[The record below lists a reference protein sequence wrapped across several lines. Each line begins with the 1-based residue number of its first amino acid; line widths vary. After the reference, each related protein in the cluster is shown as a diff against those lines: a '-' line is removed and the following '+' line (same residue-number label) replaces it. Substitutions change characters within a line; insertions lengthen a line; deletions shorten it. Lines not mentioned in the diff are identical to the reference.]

1 MYQSINPVDDQL
13 LGRFPSWNTAQLRR
27 HLDRARD
34 AYHLKWRPKS
44 VAERILALREVS
56 RRLRTERERL
66 ARLITLE
73 MGKPIAQSRSEV
85 DKCVALCE
93 YYFEIA
99 PQVLALRTLDG
110 AKILPQPLGGVLG
123 VMPWN
128 YPIWQ
133 VFRFAIPALLAGN
146 VVLLKPADNVPQCSA
161 AIEALFEQALAPL
174 CFSILWIEEP
184 QVAQAIE
191 HPLVQGIALT
201 GSDRA
206 GAIVAGQAA
215 RAIKKCVL
223 ELGGNDAYLVL
234 RDADVVQAARQ
245 AVRSRLKN
253 AGQSCISAKRLIVEA
268 PVLEAFKH
276 AFIEA
281 LEQVRMGDPFDE
293 RTELGALASAEV
305 LLRLEAQVAD
315 ARAKGAEVLV
325 DGGRTCAHG
334 NFFSPMLLTNIR
346 PSMRAYREELF
357 GPVALL
363 FVVADEKAAIRLAND
378 TPYGLGATVWSS
390 DPERAERVAAQLEVG
405 AVAIN
410 KMLSSEPRLPFGG
423 VKRSGYGVELGPEGL
438 LEFVNQKTL
447 TFGG

>member
-1 MYQSINPVDDQL
+1 
-13 LGRFPSWNTAQLRR
+13 
-27 HLDRARD
+27 
-34 AYHLKWRPKS
+34 
-44 VAERILALREVS
+44 
-56 RRLRTERERL
+56 
-66 ARLITLE
+66 
-73 MGKPIAQSRSEV
+73 
-85 DKCVALCE
+85 
-93 YYFEIA
+93 
-99 PQVLALRTLDG
+99 
-110 AKILPQPLGGVLG
+110 
-123 VMPWN
+123 
-128 YPIWQ
+128 
-133 VFRFAIPALLAGN
+133 
-146 VVLLKPADNVPQCSA
+146 
-161 AIEALFEQALAPL
+161 
-174 CFSILWIEEP
+174 
-184 QVAQAIE
+184 
-191 HPLVQGIALT
+191 
-201 GSDRA
+201 
-206 GAIVAGQAA
+206 
-215 RAIKKCVL
+215 
-223 ELGGNDAYLVL
+223 
-234 RDADVVQAARQ
+234 
-245 AVRSRLKN
+245 
-253 AGQSCISAKRLIVEA
+253 
-268 PVLEAFKH
+268 
-276 AFIEA
+276 
-281 LEQVRMGDPFDE
+281 E